1 MVILCS
7 AYFSPS
13 GTSKTTSIF
22 FLNEAGRRAADYIKK
37 KKQHPDWT
45 KQQRQRNRPVGFGH
59 GHSNSTRTLLN
70 KQPIGLGHQ
79 RGRTTP
85 LDETRNNKKTTKDG
99 KVATKA
105 NREAM

>member
-1 MVILCS
+1 MKFPRKKKME
-7 AYFSPS
+7 AFMN
-13 GTSKTTSIF
+13 KTDRTPF
-22 FLNEAGRRAADYIKK
+22 FLNEPGRRAADYIKK

-85 LDETRNNKKTTKDG
+85 LDETRNNQKQQRPKSSTQD
-99 KVATKA
+99 
-105 NREAM
+105 